1 MQVRFCVLPLGMWR
15 STLSQHWRVLGR
27 WWTRHSYSYYYGKPC
42 VLSILLTF
50 ELFVVY
56 CWSSTVVEWVY
67 YKKSRVKHCP
77 SFFAWYWD
85 WSGLAYAAVSQ
96 LSSSDVHDVKVGM
109 SFLFQLMGDTCT
121 RGCRF
126 CSVKTAKNPPP
137 LDPEEPYNTA
147 KAIAEWG
154 LDYVVLTSVDRDG

>member
-1 MQVRFCVLPLGMWR
+1 M
-15 STLSQHWRVLGR
+15 
-27 WWTRHSYSYYYGKPC
+27 
-42 VLSILLTF
+42 F

-56 CWSSTVVEWVY
+56 CWISAVVVWVY
-67 YKKSRVKHCP
+67 YKKLGVNHCP
-77 SFFAWYWD
+77 RCVAWYWD
-85 WSGLAYAAVSQ
+85 LSDLAYAAVSQ
-96 LSSSDVHDVKVGM
+96 LSNSDVYNVKVGM

-137 LDPEEPYNTA
+137 LDPKEPYNTA